1 VGGTHILGMIMEV
14 EVKRVDSQGRVS
26 LPPDWRR
33 DVLGENPEVYVLRDG
48 ENLVL
53 KPKRRPDL
61 TAYFDSVTAEVD
73 PEAFRD
79 PHKLRR
85 ALLEA

>member
-1 VGGTHILGMIMEV
+1 MGIYVKV

-33 DVLGENPEVYVLRDG
+33 EMLGENAEVYILREG
-48 ENLVL
+48 ENLVV
-53 KPKRRPDL
+53 KPKRQPDL
-61 TAYFDSVTAEVD
+61 TVYFDSITVD
-73 PEAFRD
+73 VNPDDFRD
-79 PHKLRR
+79 PHRLRK

>member
-1 VGGTHILGMIMEV
+1 MGIYVKV

-33 DVLGENPEVYVLRDG
+33 EMLGENAEVYILREG
-48 ENLVL
+48 ENLVV
-53 KPKRRPDL
+53 KPKRQPDL
-61 TAYFDSVTAEVD
+61 TAYFDSITVD
-73 PEAFRD
+73 INPDDFRD
-79 PHKLRR
+79 PHRLRK

>member
-1 VGGTHILGMIMEV
+1 VGDIYVLGMTMEV

-33 DVLGENPEVYVLRDG
+33 EVLGENPEVYVLRDG

-61 TAYFDSVTAEVD
+61 TARFDSVTADVD

-79 PHKLRR
+79 PHRLRR

>member
-1 VGGTHILGMIMEV
+1 MGMIMEV
-14 EVKRVDSQGRVS
+14 EIKRVDSQGRVS

-33 DVLGENPEVYVLRDG
+33 EVLGENSEVYVLRDG

-61 TAYFDSVTAEVD
+61 TAHFDSVTVDVD

-79 PHKLRR
+79 PNRLRR

>member
-1 VGGTHILGMIMEV
+1 MNDHLGIETEI

-26 LPPDWRR
+26 LPSDWRR
-33 DVLGENPEVYVLRDG
+33 DVLGKGSEVYIVREG
-48 ENLVL
+48 ENLVV

-61 TAYFDSVTAEVD
+61 TAHFDSITVDVD
-73 PEAFRD
+73 PEAFVD
-79 PHKLRR
+79 PHRLKK

>member
-1 VGGTHILGMIMEV
+1 MENPKYLGIHMEV

-26 LPPDWRR
+26 LPPEWRR
-33 DVLGENPEVYVLRDG
+33 EMLGENAEVYILREG

-53 KPKRRPDL
+53 KPKRQPDL
-61 TAYFDSVTAEVD
+61 TAYFDSITVDID
-73 PEAFRD
+73 PEEFRD
-79 PHKLRR
+79 PHRLRK